1 MSFIHNV
8 GGYYF
13 SLFKGGKKKFP
24 SNNKK
29 NSKNIK
35 NEILVIIFQCRE
47 VSTTQ
52 KGSPLKYCQ
61 KTLKK

>member
-35 NEILVIIFQCRE
+35 NEILLTV
-47 VSTTQ
+47 
-52 KGSPLKYCQ
+52 
-61 KTLKK
+61 